1 MNKRIVLLVVASIAL
16 VSLPLLLRAQPAE
29 EGYQGTKWEYARL
42 TISNGECAI
51 ETTEATRTAASSK
64 ELYEKTFGVRGT
76 KPFKNDTT
84 LLTRIGGNGWEMT
97 GMAVD
102 ASRSITVY
110 VFKRP
115 VR

>member
-1 MNKRIVLLVVASIAL
+1 MNPKKLTLIVVASAAL
-16 VSLPLLLRAQPAE
+16 LSVPLLLRAQE
-29 EGYQGTKWEYARL
+29 EGYQGTKWEYARVV
-42 TISNGECAI
+42 ISNVQCSI
-51 ETTEATRTAASSK
+51 ETVEATRTANSCQ

-97 GMAVD
+97 GMAPD
-102 ASRSITVY
+102 SSRSGVVY
-110 VFKRP
+110 LFKRP